1 MIFQSYIQNVKLF
14 NLNIEKMKKILILIL
29 MLAPMGLLAQ
39 KFGYVNSAEI
49 IQVMPE
55 YAKALKDV
63 QALEKMY
70 TDEFNSIRTE
80 LEKKGT
86 EFEKMQ
92 QDSVPENILKR
103 RYEELMQLQQRL
115 QEYGQ
120 EVQANLQK
128 AEQEKMIE
136 INQKLQGALDAVGK
150 DGSYVCIFDLAGGI
164 PFINTS
170 LCDDVTAK
178 VKTKLGIAANAV
190 PAAPAK

>member
-1 MIFQSYIQNVKLF
+1 
-14 NLNIEKMKKILILIL
+14 MKKFLILVV
-29 MLAPMGLLAQ
+29 MLAPMSLLAQ

-55 YAKALKDV
+55 YAKALKDI

-70 TDEFNSIRTE
+70 TDDFNSMRTE

-103 RYEELMQLQQRL
+103 RYEELMQMQERMQQ
-115 QEYGQ
+115 YGQ

-128 AEQEKMIE
+128 AEGEKMME
-136 INQKLQGALDAVGK
+136 IQKVLKGALDAVGNE
-150 DGSYVCIFDLAGGI
+150 GTYVLIFDISSGI
-164 PFINTS
+164 PFINTT

-178 VKTKLGIAANAV
+178 VRAKLGIPANAV
-190 PAAPAK
+190 PAAAK

>member
-1 MIFQSYIQNVKLF
+1 
-14 NLNIEKMKKILILIL
+14 MKKILIFML
-29 MLAPMGLLAQ
+29 MLAPMSLLAQ

-70 TDEFNSIRTE
+70 TDEFNSMRTE

-103 RYEELMQLQQRL
+103 RYDELMQMQQRL
-115 QEYGQ
+115 QEYAQ
-120 EVQANLQK
+120 EIQVNLQN

-136 INQKLQGALDAVGK
+136 IQKKLQAALEAVGK
-150 DGSYVCIFDLAGGI
+150 EGSYVCVFDMAGGI
-164 PFINTS
+164 PFINTTI
-170 LCDDVTAK
+170 CEDVNTK
-178 VKTKLGIAANAV
+178 VRTKLGIAANAV
-190 PAAPAK
+190 PAAPAAPAK

>member
-1 MIFQSYIQNVKLF
+1 
-14 NLNIEKMKKILILIL
+14 MKKFLILIL
-29 MLAPMGLLAQ
+29 MLAPMSLLAQ

-55 YAKALKDV
+55 YAKALKDI

-70 TDEFNSIRTE
+70 TDEFNNIRTE

-120 EVQANLQK
+120 EIQQNLQK

-136 INQKLQGALDAVGK
+136 IQSLLKNALDAVGK
-150 DGSYVCIFDLAGGI
+150 DGAYVCIFDVAGGV
-164 PFINTS
+164 PFINQAI
-170 LCDDVTAK
+170 CEDVTPK
-178 VKTKLGIAANAV
+178 VKAKLGIAANAV
-190 PAAPAK
+190 PAVAK

>member
-1 MIFQSYIQNVKLF
+1 
-14 NLNIEKMKKILILIL
+14 MKKFLILIL
-29 MLAPMGLLAQ
+29 MLAPMSLLAQ

-70 TDEFNSIRTE
+70 TDEFNNIRTE

-120 EVQANLQK
+120 EIQQNLQK
-128 AEQEKMIE
+128 AEQEKMVE
-136 INQKLQGALDAVGK
+136 IQTLLRNALDAVGK
-150 DGSYVCIFDLAGGI
+150 DGAFVCIFDVAGGV
-164 PFINTS
+164 PFINTT
-170 LCDDVTAK
+170 LCEDVTPK
-178 VKTKLGIAANAV
+178 VKTKLGIPANAV
-190 PAAPAK
+190 PAVAK

>member
-29 MLAPMGLLAQ
+29 MLAPMSLLAQ